1 MSPGADITGQ
11 IFAIKRY
18 AIHDG
23 PGIRTTV
30 FLKGCPLNCWWCH
43 NPEGRRSPAS
53 DGISSSRVIAHDV
66 IAEVR
71 KDAVFYDQS
80 GGGVTF
86 SGGEPLIQID
96 FLEAM
101 LRAARGHHIHTAVD
115 TCGYTEYHAFEQIL
129 HLVDLFL
136 FDLKIFDTAAHE
148 QHIGVPNHLI
158 LDNLRALAQNGT
170 NIRIRIPLIP
180 SVTDSDSNLTQIAR
194 FASAL
199 DSIKVID
206 LLPYNQLGTHKYHKL
221 GLRNERTGLQTQTPE
236 ELHHMQELVESH
248 GFKVNIGGGA

>member
-1 MSPGADITGQ
+1 MGPGVAITGQ
-11 IFAIKRY
+11 IFDIKRY

-43 NPEGRRSPAS
+43 NPEGR
-53 DGISSSRVIAHDV
+53 SSSTDDRASSKVTDLDV
-66 IAEVR
+66 IEEVR
-71 KDAVFYDQS
+71 KDAIFYEQS

-101 LRAARGHHIHTAVD
+101 LRGAQDHHIHTTVD
-115 TCGYTEYHAFEQIL
+115 TCGYTDYHVFEQIL
-129 HLVDLFL
+129 RLVDLFL
-136 FDLKIFDTAAHE
+136 FDLKILDNAEHE
-148 QHIGVPNHLI
+148 QNTGMPNTLI
-158 LDNLRALAQNGT
+158 LDNLSALAQSGSS
-170 NIRIRIPLIP
+170 IRIRIPLIP
-180 SVTDSDSNLTQIAR
+180 GVTDTDSNLTQLAR
-194 FASAL
+194 FISTL
-199 DSIKVID
+199 DAIQVID

-236 ELHHMQELVESH
+236 ELHHMQRLVAIH